1 MARQPRTQTNI
12 LVATHQRLS
21 KLATLHHRSIAAE
34 IDYLADKELLSMQ
47 PMRESKKP
55 TTPSRTNSKG

>member
-12 LVATHQRLS
+12 LVTTHQKLS

-34 IDYLADKELLSMQ
+34 IDYLADKELLGMS
-47 PMRESKKP
+47 PMRAPKKP
-55 TTPSRTNSKG
+55 APQSRTNS